1 MRHKA
6 QVAHFGRDTDHR
18 RALIR
23 NLVNSLVEHGRI
35 QTTVAK
41 AKELRRHAER
51 AVTMAKKG
59 DLNSRRILLSRFPH
73 EATVQTLMS
82 DLAVR
87 FKDRPGG
94 YTRILKVGSRPGDN
108 AQVALIEW
116 VDYTL
121 PKQEGEGTEKSAKP
135 AKKAAAK
142 KKATK
147 GAAAGPKKK
156 VAKKA
161 E

>member
-18 RALIR
+18 RAMIR
-23 NLVNSLVEHGRI
+23 NLVDSLVEHGRI
-35 QTTVAK
+35 KTTVAK

-73 EATVQTLMS
+73 EPTVQKLMS
-82 DLAVR
+82 DLGVR
-87 FKDRPGG
+87 FKERAGG
-94 YTRILKVGSRPGDN
+94 YTRIMKIGNRAGDN
-108 AQVALIEW
+108 AHVAFIEW
-116 VDYTL
+116 VDYVL
-121 PKQEGEGTEKSAKP
+121 PKKDGETAEKAPKV
-135 AKKAAAK
+135 KKAASKA
-142 KKATK
+142 KATK